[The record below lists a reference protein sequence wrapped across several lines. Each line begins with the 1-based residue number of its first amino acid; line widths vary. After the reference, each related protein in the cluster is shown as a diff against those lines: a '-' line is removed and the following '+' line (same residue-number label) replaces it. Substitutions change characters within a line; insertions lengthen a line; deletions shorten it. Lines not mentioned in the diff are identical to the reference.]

1 MNSAAAGVFM
11 SEKREA
17 FRIRPASQDDL
28 SVMTRLLQELF
39 SIESG
44 LDADPDKQR
53 CGLEMILNSSQ
64 ALALVAEHQKRVIGM
79 VTVQLI
85 VSTAEGGVSALLE
98 DLIVTASC
106 RRRGAGR
113 ALLQEALLWSRGQG
127 ARRLQLLADGRNVP
141 ALIFYRRMGWC
152 QTDFIALKRAP

>member
-1 MNSAAAGVFM
+1 M

-17 FRIRPASQDDL
+17 FRIRPAGHDDI

-39 SIESG
+39 AIEDG
-44 LDADPDKQR
+44 LEGDPDKQR
-53 CGLEMILNSSQ
+53 CGLEMLLNSTQ
-64 ALALVAEHQKRVIGM
+64 AIVLVAECDRRVVGM
-79 VTVQLI
+79 VTVQLT
-85 VSTAEGGVSALLE
+85 VSTAEGGVAALLE

-106 RRRGAGR
+106 RRRGLGR
-113 ALLQEALLWSRGQG
+113 ALVQEALLWSRAQG